1 MPVSVLPLP
10 PGEEVAC
17 LLPSEAECPQ
27 VGLAEAGEG
36 RVAGDHCLNLRVE
49 TIEPHINYETHLVPV
64 NRIRCVLRDVK
75 SGEKCYCWFFG
86 DYSDQLVST
95 GVQVGDHV
103 IIINPRVI
111 RTKLKYK
118 QVRIKDLFSSVFRIS
133 NVFFRSCQ
141 RTCPRGPSTAWCGTG
156 GASPLSE

>member
-17 LLPSEAECPQ
+17 LLPPEAECPQ

-75 SGEKCYCWFFG
+75 SGEKCFCWFFG

-103 IIINPRVI
+103 IIINPRVLC
-111 RTKLKYK
+111 TKLKYK
-118 QVRIKDLFSSVFRIS
+118 QVGSVVMIS
-133 NVFFRSCQ
+133 FLNVQFRSCQ
-141 RTCPRGPSTAWCGTG
+141 LTCPRGPSTAWCGTG

>member
-17 LLPSEAECPQ
+17 LLPPEAECPQ
-27 VGLAEAGEG
+27 VRLAEAGEG

-118 QVRIKDLFSSVFRIS
+118 QV
-133 NVFFRSCQ
+133 
-141 RTCPRGPSTAWCGTG
+141 G
-156 GASPLSE
+156 

>member
-1 MPVSVLPLP
+1 MCTILLPDPDYQKIMTLSSPSAGSEVGMPVTMLPLP

-17 LLPSEAECPQ
+17 LLPPEAECPQ
-27 VGLAEAGEG
+27 VRLAEAGEG
-36 RVAGDHCLNLRVE
+36 RVAGEHCLNLRVE

-103 IIINPRVI
+103 IIINPRVL

-118 QVRIKDLFSSVFRIS
+118 QVR
-133 NVFFRSCQ
+133 
-141 RTCPRGPSTAWCGTG
+141 
-156 GASPLSE
+156 